1 MPITPQQCQTGRAL
15 AKIDR
20 EELAAEV
27 GGLPDVIEAYETG
40 LAILDGELAKLVQH
54 SLENLGV
61 EFLPE
66 EDGFGVGVRLKV
78 DRAGTRQ
85 IGSWEAEG
93 GRVAEDDVP

>member
-1 MPITPQQCQTGRAL
+1 MPITPEQCHAGRVL

-20 EELAAEV
+20 EELATEIGV
-27 GGLPDVIEAYETG
+27 HVDVIEAYEAG
-40 LAILDGELAKLVQH
+40 LASDGEIAQLAQR
-54 SLENLGV
+54 SLESLGV

-66 EDGFGVGVRLKV
+66 ESGFGVGVRLKV
-78 DRAGTRQ
+78 DRAGARQ

>member
-1 MPITPQQCQTGRAL
+1 MPMTPEQCQAGRAL

-20 EELAAEV
+20 EELAAEMGV
-27 GGLPDVIEAYETG
+27 HADVIDAYETG
-40 LAILDGELAKLVQH
+40 LTISNGELAQLIQR
-54 SLENLGV
+54 SLESLGV

-93 GRVAEDDVP
+93 GRVAEDAVP